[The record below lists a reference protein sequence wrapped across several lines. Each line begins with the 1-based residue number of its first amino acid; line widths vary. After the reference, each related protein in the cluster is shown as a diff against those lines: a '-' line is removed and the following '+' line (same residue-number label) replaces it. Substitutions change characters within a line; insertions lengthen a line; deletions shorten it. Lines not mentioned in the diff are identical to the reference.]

1 MTLCSRWLAHDA
13 LVCLVS
19 DGYQRLNY
27 KRVDQFSTTDLSA
40 KKNSACRTR
49 YPRLGRYEEEKKKPH
64 DLTTCLSVSCTLCVS
79 FALPLADIAH
89 PP

>member
-1 MTLCSRWLAHDA
+1 MALCSRWLAHDA

-27 KRVDQFSTTDLSA
+27 KRVDQFPTT
-40 KKNSACRTR
+40 KKELCMQN
-49 YPRLGRYEEEKKKPH
+49 YPKLGLYEEEKKTH